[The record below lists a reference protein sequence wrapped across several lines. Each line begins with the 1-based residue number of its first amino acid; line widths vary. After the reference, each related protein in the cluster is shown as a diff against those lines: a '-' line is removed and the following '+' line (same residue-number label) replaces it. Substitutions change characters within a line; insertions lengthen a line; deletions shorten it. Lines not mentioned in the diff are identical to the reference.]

1 MSNASVPNRHSR
13 EGGNPTRAL
22 DGVKVLDLTH
32 HIAGPWCTKLLADY
46 GADVLKVEPP
56 GGDPARGMPP
66 FFHDE
71 AHPDKSLLFLYL
83 NTSKRG
89 ITLDLKTSEGNR
101 VFLELVK
108 DTDVLV
114 ENYSPRV
121 MPSLGLEYQTL
132 REQNPS
138 LVMTSISNFGQTGP
152 YRDYKATE
160 IVSYALG
167 GLMYIF
173 GNYDREP
180 LKHALHQAQFKAG
193 TDAASAALMAL
204 YHQRL
209 SGEGQHIDVSIQ
221 EAIASTLR
229 DVVDNYT
236 YTGAVRR
243 RQPNHS
249 GDLTRLRAAS
259 DGYILPNPGIGAG
272 LNWNTV
278 VDFLEE
284 PALDDERFSDASARL
299 ANAEELGE
307 ILDRCFE
314 TKKKADMFYAAHER
328 RFIYGMV
335 QSPQEVMENPQFQ
348 HRGYFVELDHPVVGP
363 ATYPGAPF
371 IMSGTPW
378 DASSPAPALGQH
390 NEEIFRD
397 RLGYS
402 DADLARLRAAGVV

>member
-1 MSNASVPNRHSR
+1 MSK
-13 EGGNPTRAL
+13 GAL
-22 DGVKVLDLTH
+22 DGVRVLDLTH

-56 GGDPARGMPP
+56 GGDPAREMPP

-71 AHPDKSLLFLYL
+71 VHQDKSLLFLYL

-89 ITLDLKTSEGNR
+89 ITLNLKSTEGKR
-101 VFLELVK
+101 VFFELVK

-121 MPSLGLEYQTL
+121 MPSLGLDYQTL
-132 REQNPS
+132 REHNPS
-138 LVMTSISNFGQTGP
+138 LVMASISNFGQTGP

-160 IVSYALG
+160 IVAYALG

-209 SGEGQHIDVSIQ
+209 TGEGQHVDVSVQ

-272 LNWNTV
+272 LNWRSV
-278 VDFLEE
+278 VEFLEE
-284 PALDDERFSDASARL
+284 PELDDERFADASARL
-299 ANAEELGE
+299 ANAEELGK

-314 TKKKADMFYAAHER
+314 TKKKADVFYAAHER

-335 QSPQEVMENPQFQ
+335 QSPEEVLENPQYQ
-348 HRGYFVELDHPVVGP
+348 HRGYFVEQDHPIVGSI
-363 ATYPGAPF
+363 TYPGAPF

-378 DASSPAPALGQH
+378 EASLPAPSLGEH
-390 NEEIFRD
+390 NEEVFQN

-402 DADLARLRAAGVV
+402 SDDLARLRAAGVV